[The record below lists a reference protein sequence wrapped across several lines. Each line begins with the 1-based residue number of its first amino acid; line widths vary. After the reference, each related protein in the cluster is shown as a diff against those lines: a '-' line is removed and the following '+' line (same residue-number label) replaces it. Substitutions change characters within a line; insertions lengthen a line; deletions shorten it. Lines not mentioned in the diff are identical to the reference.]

1 MKCRHCGTELL
12 HTFVDLGSAPPSN
25 AYLTDQ
31 TLEEPEKWYPLK
43 VLVCD
48 GCWLVQ
54 TVDFV
59 GQNELFSE
67 DYAYFTS
74 VSTSMLA
81 HAREYVEQVIPRF
94 NLTETS
100 TVVEIA
106 ANDGYLLQ
114 YFKKRGI
121 PCFGVEPTHSTA
133 QAAREKSIEIVE
145 EFFSATQA
153 KRLLGEG
160 RSADLM
166 IANNVLA
173 HVPNINEFVEGFAIL
188 LNPNGVVTFEF
199 PHLLNLIKGN
209 QFDTIYHEHFSYLSL
224 TCIQKIFSKNG
235 LAVFDV
241 EEIPTHGGSLRVFAQ
256 RSDYGR
262 RPLNDTV
269 KTLEMKE
276 REFGI
281 TTIDRYRGFQEAAG
295 KIKTDFLEFLVN
307 AKRHGKSV
315 AGYGAAAKGNTLMNF
330 SGVRDDLV
338 SYVVDKSESKQG
350 KYMPGSRI
358 FITDEGQLKF
368 DKIDFVLI
376 LPWNIQREVMEQL
389 KYIRE
394 WGGKFVTV
402 VPTLNIL

>member
-1 MKCRHCGTELL
+1 MKCRHCGSELL
-12 HTFVDLGSAPPSN
+12 HTFIDLGSAPPSN

-31 TLEEPEKWYPLK
+31 TLEEPETWYPLK

-48 GCWLVQ
+48 RCWLVQ

-114 YFKKRGI
+114 YFKKSGI

-145 EFFSATQA
+145 EFFSAKQA
-153 KRLLGEG
+153 KRLLEEG

-256 RSDYGR
+256 RSDRGR
-262 RPLNDTV
+262 HPLNDTV
-269 KTLEMKE
+269 KTLQMKE

-295 KIKTDFLEFLVN
+295 KIKTDFL
-307 AKRHGKSV
+307 
-315 AGYGAAAKGNTLMNF
+315 
-330 SGVRDDLV
+330 
-338 SYVVDKSESKQG
+338 
-350 KYMPGSRI
+350 
-358 FITDEGQLKF
+358 
-368 DKIDFVLI
+368 
-376 LPWNIQREVMEQL
+376 
-389 KYIRE
+389 
-394 WGGKFVTV
+394 
-402 VPTLNIL
+402 